1 MVRPTESEMRSALGE
16 GTTMK
21 LNKAIAI
28 PAIALAAGI
37 SLAACGSVKAPAA
50 PPAVTHTATAAPKPT
65 TPAPT
70 TSAPTTPA
78 PTVTRTAAAAP
89 APAPVVV
96 VPTPVYVA
104 PAPAP
109 AAPAGSAVGNCGG
122 GVSAGPNTSCPF
134 ARNVADAYNGPGD
147 DTEVV
152 YSPVTGQ
159 SYTMYYTESGDFVSA
174 TGGNDASV
182 TFVYQPGMG

>member
-1 MVRPTESEMRSALGE
+1 M
-16 GTTMK
+16 
-21 LNKAIAI
+21 
-28 PAIALAAGI
+28 
-37 SLAACGSVKAPAA
+37 
-50 PPAVTHTATAAPKPT
+50 
-65 TPAPT
+65 
-70 TSAPTTPA
+70 
-78 PTVTRTAAAAP
+78 
-89 APAPVVV
+89 
-96 VPTPVYVA
+96 
-104 PAPAP
+104 
-109 AAPAGSAVGNCGG
+109 
-122 GVSAGPNTSCPF
+122 SAGPNTSCPF